1 MLVRSGMVSSLD
13 GKRLVTDTI
22 TGLATNAEQIGKDLA
37 DLLRS
42 KGAQEIL
49 DEIFELVRRD
59 GLKKVLDEQTS

>member
-1 MLVRSGMVSSLD
+1 M
-13 GKRLVTDTI
+13 TDTI